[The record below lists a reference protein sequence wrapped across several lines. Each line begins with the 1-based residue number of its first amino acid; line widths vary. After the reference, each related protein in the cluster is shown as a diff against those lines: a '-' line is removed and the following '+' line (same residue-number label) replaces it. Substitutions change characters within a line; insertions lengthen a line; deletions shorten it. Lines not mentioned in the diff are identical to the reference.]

1 MRRLHSRKIL
11 FTKTSS
17 LWIWPAGYGLLV
29 PTLNCLNAWR
39 EKKRGRGKK
48 TQTGEEPGHHWPLQ
62 ELREVSKAV
71 GKCHSFPPSSGL
83 APGKMIKQEHLA
95 SASQFSF
102 PNHTVLREVMEFY
115 AQKGPGVNF
124 HPAWRSPSPW
134 GGHLATTW
142 IPSVAEVLYF
152 QEVTYSSK
160 WDIIIKEREK
170 ENRTLGLE
178 LFTLSADPLLNL
190 GTSTFSP
197 T

>member
-1 MRRLHSRKIL
+1 MDLAGWLWFACSYFKLSQCLAWEEEGERK
-11 FTKTSS
+11 KDPDWRGAGTSLAS
-17 LWIWPAGYGLLV
+17 AG
-29 PTLNCLNAWR
+29 A
-39 EKKRGRGKK
+39 K
-48 TQTGEEPGHHWPLQ
+48 
-62 ELREVSKAV
+62 KAV

-124 HPAWRSPSPW
+124 HPAWKSPSPW